1 MIIKII
7 VAWVKNN
14 IRFAFSETPS
24 GKILFTCNIPGVEGY
39 VIIYIS
45 TFVIGCIKI

>member
-14 IRFAFSETPS
+14 IRFAYSETAS
-24 GKILFTCNIPGVEGY
+24 GKILFTVNIPGVEGY
-39 VIIYIS
+39 IIIFVS